1 MKPMYIALA
10 ALIALFFLMNR
21 KKSAEKYTCTK
32 EGSLCGCGK

>member
-21 KKSAEKYTCTK
+21 KKSAEKYTDTK
-32 EGSLCGCGK
+32 GSSCGCGK

>member
-21 KKSAEKYTCTK
+21 KKSAEKYTK
-32 EGSLCGCGK
+32 PGGSSCGCGK